1 MIHDSYWT
9 MASGFLGV
17 FVKAKGDQGEQG
29 RWKKGQI
36 FCLHIRV
43 KLILVHLRSSNF
55 SLLKYVHSKM
65 FRKIISPFV
74 IIYLKSKICM
84 VCNSK
89 VNICGKKQCYGW
101 NQKSFNCIKRKS
113 PVVAFHRITSPYT
126 YFEEIWIFAPIQ
138 QEAKH
143 DQEKLSTE
151 LKNLLTKPSNVFP
164 FSNQAKIQIYCTL
177 KLISWNVVNLS
188 HL

>member
-55 SLLKYVHSKM
+55 SLLKYVHNKAPGFYAIVRSM
-65 FRKIISPFV
+65 ISTF
-74 IIYLKSKICM
+74 
-84 VCNSK
+84 
-89 VNICGKKQCYGW
+89 
-101 NQKSFNCIKRKS
+101 
-113 PVVAFHRITSPYT
+113 T
-126 YFEEIWIFAPIQ
+126 Y
-138 QEAKH
+138 
-143 DQEKLSTE
+143 DLS
-151 LKNLLTKPSNVFP
+151 
-164 FSNQAKIQIYCTL
+164 
-177 KLISWNVVNLS
+177 W
-188 HL
+188 

>member
-1 MIHDSYWT
+1 MVDQKKTSEFAEPIFYTFLEKWLQIKWSSVLVQLQKKHSAANNDKTFPESPNLLAKYKILFEPKMIHDSYWT

-74 IIYLKSKICM
+74 IIYLKSK
-84 VCNSK
+84 NLHGLQFQSK
-89 VNICGKKQCYGW
+89 HLWKK
-101 NQKSFNCIKRKS
+101 
-113 PVVAFHRITSPYT
+113 T
-126 YFEEIWIFAPIQ
+126 
-138 QEAKH
+138 
-143 DQEKLSTE
+143 
-151 LKNLLTKPSNVFP
+151 
-164 FSNQAKIQIYCTL
+164 
-177 KLISWNVVNLS
+177 
-188 HL
+188 